1 MTRIL
6 TMIAAIAILIL
17 LVLWLRNPDP
27 ADETDLPAV
36 DAPNVSLESNTA
48 PEDADLDVAAPRE
61 TDPALES
68 EPMDVEVVRDSEGR
82 PEVGV
87 GVPEGEGQIDGE
99 VDETEEDP
107 LLEADEQEDDAQPE
121 RG

>member
-36 DAPNVSLESNTA
+36 DAPNISLESNLKI
-48 PEDADLDVAAPRE
+48 P
-61 TDPALES
+61 PAKITL
-68 EPMDVEVVRDSEGR
+68 
-82 PEVGV
+82 
-87 GVPEGEGQIDGE
+87 I
-99 VDETEEDP
+99 T
-107 LLEADEQEDDAQPE
+107 
-121 RG
+121 